1 MTPLAERL
9 ARLLDRLG
17 PPTGGLEI
25 EAIALVESLRAMEI
39 AEMVRVGQ
47 QRLGQQED
55 VTTTGVYNKW
65 HA

>member
-1 MTPLAERL
+1 MTPLSLRL
-9 ARLLDRLG
+9 VRLLDRLRPPG
-17 PPTGGLEI
+17 PDQI
-25 EAIALVESLRAMEI
+25 EAIDIVEAVRALEI